1 MKKSKNRVAVLGVS
15 DTKSSR
21 RRDDSTFFQLAYEA
35 ARQAVADA
43 GITKDDIKYCV
54 FSTASEMFNRQ
65 PLMGIYIAEA
75 LGWVQKPLWEF
86 TNAGGASGG
95 ALSSAYNLVAS
106 GEADF
111 VLAVGGDKPSDA
123 DAPGL
128 NGFQNLI
135 IYGNDCIWELPFG
148 AGGFSQ
154 FSLLSQAYMSIY
166 GITEAQAAMV
176 SVKNHGNALLNP
188 NAQDPRK
195 ITVDDV
201 LNSKPLAWPIKF
213 LDCSLVSDIFAAVIF
228 ASEERAKELTDNPVW
243 IKGVGHANDVG
254 KFGWREV
261 MNPGF
266 TYGQTPVM
274 RAAAKEAYE
283 MAGIADPLNQIDVA
297 QVQDGFSWL
306 ELITYEML
314 GFCEIG
320 GGGRLIEEGAT
331 HMGGK
336 LPVNP
341 GGGCMGH
348 GHAYGGIGMMDIA
361 EVVKQ
366 LRGEAGGYQ
375 VAPVPQVGLVET
387 MGGSGMSI
395 STVFILGRD

>member
-1 MKKSKNRVAVLGVS
+1 MKKLKNRVAVVGIS
-15 DTKSSR
+15 DTKASR

-35 ARQAVADA
+35 ARQAVSDA
-43 GITKDDIKYCV
+43 GVTKDDIKYCI

-86 TNAGGASGG
+86 TNAGGSSGG

-106 GEADF
+106 GEADL
-111 VLAVGGDKPSDA
+111 VLAVGGDKISDA

-135 IYGNDCIWELPFG
+135 IYGNDCIWEVPFG

-154 FSLLSQAYMSIY
+154 FSLLCQAYMSIY

-188 NAQDPRK
+188 NAQGAKK

-228 ASEERAKELTDNPVW
+228 ASEERAKELTNNPVW

-254 KFGWREV
+254 KFGWRET

-283 MAGIADPLNQIDVA
+283 MAGITDPLNQIDVA
-297 QVQDGFSWL
+297 QVQDGFSWV

-314 GFCEIG
+314 GFCEVG
-320 GGGRLIEEGAT
+320 GGGRLIEEGT
-331 HMGGK
+331 TQIGGK

-341 GGGCMGH
+341 GGGCIGH

-366 LRGEAGGYQ
+366 LHGEAGGYQ
-375 VAPVPQVGLVET
+375 VTPVPQIGLVET

>member
-1 MKKSKNRVAVLGVS
+1 MKRSKNRVAVIGIS
-15 DTKSSR
+15 DTKASR

-35 ARQAVADA
+35 AREAVADA
-43 GITKDDIKYCV
+43 RVTKDDIKYCV

-75 LGWVQKPLWEF
+75 LGWNQKPLWEF
-86 TNAGGASGG
+86 TNAAGSSGG
-95 ALSSAYNLVAS
+95 ALSSAYNLIVS
-106 GEADF
+106 GEADL
-111 VLAVGGDKPSDA
+111 VLAVGGDKISDA

-135 IYGNDCIWELPFG
+135 IYGNDCIWEVPFG

-154 FSLLSQAYMSIY
+154 FSLLCQAYMSIY

-188 NAQDPRK
+188 NAQAPKK

-254 KFGWREV
+254 KFGWREI
-261 MNPGF
+261 MNPGLTF
-266 TYGQTPVM
+266 GQPASM
-274 RAAAKEAYE
+274 RAAAKDAYE
-283 MAGIADPLNQIDVA
+283 MAGITDPLNQLDVA
-297 QVQDGFSWL
+297 QVQDGFSWV

-314 GFCEIG
+314 GFCEVG
-320 GGGRLIEEGAT
+320 GGGRLIEEGT
-331 HMGGK
+331 TQMGGK

-375 VAPVPQVGLVET
+375 VTPAPRVGLVET

>member
-1 MKKSKNRVAVLGVS
+1 MKRVAVVGIS
-15 DTKSSR
+15 DTKAAR
-21 RRDDSTFFQLAYEA
+21 RRDDATFFQLAYEA
-35 ARQAVADA
+35 ARQAVTDA
-43 GITKDDIKYCV
+43 GVTKDDIKYCV

-106 GEADF
+106 GETDL
-111 VLAVGGDKPSDA
+111 VLAVGGDKISDA

-135 IYGNDCIWELPFG
+135 IYGNDCIWEVPMG
-148 AGGFSQ
+148 SGGLGQ
-154 FSLLSQAYMSIY
+154 FSLLCQAYMSLYNISP
-166 GITEAQAAMV
+166 AQAAKV

-188 NAQDPRK
+188 NAQGPMK
-195 ITVDDV
+195 ITVEDV

-213 LDCSLVSDIFAAVIF
+213 LDCSLVSDIFAAVVF
-228 ASEERAKELTDNPVW
+228 ASEEKARELTDKPVW

-254 KFGWREV
+254 KFGWREA

-274 RAAAKEAYE
+274 RAAAREAYA
-283 MAGIADPLNQIDVA
+283 MAGITDPLNQIDVA
-297 QVQDGFSWL
+297 QIQDGFSWL

-314 GFCEIG
+314 GFCPEG
-320 GGGRLIEEGAT
+320 GGGRLIDEGVT
-331 HMGGK
+331 YIGGK

-366 LRGEAGGYQ
+366 LRGEAGDYQ
-375 VAPVPQVGLVET
+375 VKPLPRVGLVET
-387 MGGSGMSI
+387 MGGSGMCI

>member
-1 MKKSKNRVAVLGVS
+1 MKKSKNRVAVVGIS
-15 DTKSSR
+15 DTKASR

-43 GITKDDIKYCV
+43 GITKDDIKYCI
-54 FSTASEMFNRQ
+54 FSTASEVFNRQ

-75 LGWVQKPLWEF
+75 LGWNQKPLWEF

-106 GEADF
+106 GEADL
-111 VLAVGGDKPSDA
+111 VLAVGGDKISDA

-135 IYGNDCIWELPFG
+135 IYGNDCIWEVPFG

-154 FSLLSQAYMSIY
+154 FSLLCQAYMSIY

-188 NAQDPRK
+188 NAQAPKK

-228 ASEERAKELTDNPVW
+228 ASEERAKELTDKPVW

-254 KFGWREV
+254 KFGWRET

-266 TYGQTPVM
+266 TFGQTPSM

-283 MAGIADPLNQIDVA
+283 MAGITDPLNQIDVA
-297 QVQDGFSWL
+297 QVQDGFSWV

-314 GFCEIG
+314 GFCEVG
-320 GGGRLIEEGAT
+320 GGGRLIEEGT
-331 HMGGK
+331 TQMGGK

-361 EVVKQ
+361 EVAKQ

-375 VAPVPQVGLVET
+375 VTPAPRVGLVET

>member
-1 MKKSKNRVAVLGVS
+1 
-15 DTKSSR
+15 
-21 RRDDSTFFQLAYEA
+21 
-35 ARQAVADA
+35 
-43 GITKDDIKYCV
+43 
-54 FSTASEMFNRQ
+54 
-65 PLMGIYIAEA
+65 MGIYIAEA

-86 TNAGGASGG
+86 TNAGGSSGG

-106 GEADF
+106 GEADL
-111 VLAVGGDKPSDA
+111 VLAVGGDKISDA

-135 IYGNDCIWELPFG
+135 IYGNDCIWEVPFG

-154 FSLLSQAYMSIY
+154 FSLLCQAYMSIY

-188 NAQDPRK
+188 NAQGAKK

-228 ASEERAKELTDNPVW
+228 ASEERAKELTDKPVW

-254 KFGWREV
+254 KFGWRET

-266 TYGQTPVM
+266 TFGQTPVM

-283 MAGIADPLNQIDVA
+283 MAGITDPLNQIDVA
-297 QVQDGFSWL
+297 QVQDGFSWV

-314 GFCEIG
+314 GFCEVG

-331 HMGGK
+331 QIGGK

-341 GGGCMGH
+341 GGGCIGH
-348 GHAYGGIGMMDIA
+348 GHAYGGIGMMDIS

-375 VAPVPQVGLVET
+375 VTPAPRVGLVET

>member
-1 MKKSKNRVAVLGVS
+1 MKKLKNRVAVVGVS
-15 DTKSSR
+15 DTKASR

-35 ARQAVADA
+35 ARQAVGDA
-43 GITKDDIKYCV
+43 GVTKDDIKYCI
-54 FSTASEMFNRQ
+54 FSTASELFNRQ

-86 TNAGGASGG
+86 TNAGGSSGG

-106 GEADF
+106 GEADL
-111 VLAVGGDKPSDA
+111 VLAVGGDKISDA

-135 IYGNDCIWELPFG
+135 IYGNDCIWEVPFG

-154 FSLLSQAYMSIY
+154 FSLLCQAYMSIY

-188 NAQDPRK
+188 NAQGAKK

-228 ASEERAKELTDNPVW
+228 ASEERAKELTDKPVW

-254 KFGWREV
+254 KFGWRET

-266 TYGQTPVM
+266 TFGQTPVM

-283 MAGIADPLNQIDVA
+283 MAGITDPLNQIDVA
-297 QVQDGFSWL
+297 QVQDGFSWV

-314 GFCEIG
+314 GFCEVG

-331 HMGGK
+331 QIGGK

-341 GGGCMGH
+341 GGGCIGH
-348 GHAYGGIGMMDIA
+348 GHAYGGIGMMDIS

-375 VAPVPQVGLVET
+375 VTPAPRVGLVET

>member
-1 MKKSKNRVAVLGVS
+1 MKKLKNRVAVIGAS
-15 DTKSSR
+15 DTKASR

-43 GITKDDIKYCV
+43 GVTKDDIKYCI
-54 FSTASEMFNRQ
+54 FSTASELFNRQ

-86 TNAGGASGG
+86 TNAGGSSGG

-106 GEADF
+106 GEADL
-111 VLAVGGDKPSDA
+111 VLAVGGDKISDA

-135 IYGNDCIWELPFG
+135 IYGNDCIWEVPFG

-154 FSLLSQAYMSIY
+154 FSLLCQAYMSIY

-188 NAQDPRK
+188 NAQGAKK

-228 ASEERAKELTDNPVW
+228 ASEERAKELTDKPVW

-254 KFGWREV
+254 KFGWRET

-283 MAGIADPLNQIDVA
+283 MAGITDPLNQIDVA
-297 QVQDGFSWL
+297 QVQDGFSWV

-314 GFCEIG
+314 GFCEVG
-320 GGGRLIEEGAT
+320 GAGRLIEEGT
-331 HMGGK
+331 TQMGGK

-341 GGGCMGH
+341 GGGCIGH

-375 VAPVPQVGLVET
+375 VTPAPQVGLVET

>member
-1 MKKSKNRVAVLGVS
+1 MKKSKNRVAVIGIS
-15 DTKSSR
+15 DTKASR

-35 ARQAVADA
+35 AREAVADA
-43 GITKDDIKYCV
+43 RVTKDDIKYCV

-65 PLMGIYIAEA
+65 PLMGVYIAEA
-75 LGWVQKPLWEF
+75 LGWNQKPLWEF
-86 TNAGGASGG
+86 TNAAGSSGG
-95 ALSSAYNLVAS
+95 ALSSAYNLVVS
-106 GEADF
+106 GEADL
-111 VLAVGGDKPSDA
+111 VLAVGGDKISDA

-135 IYGNDCIWELPFG
+135 IYGNDCIWEVPFG

-154 FSLLSQAYMSIY
+154 FSLLCQAYMSIY
-166 GITEAQAAMV
+166 GITEAQAALV

-188 NAQDPRK
+188 NAQAPKK

-254 KFGWREV
+254 KFGWREA

-266 TYGQTPVM
+266 TFGQPACM
-274 RAAAKEAYE
+274 RAAAKDAYE
-283 MAGIADPLNQIDVA
+283 MAGITDPLNQLDVA
-297 QVQDGFSWL
+297 QVQDGFSWV
-306 ELITYEML
+306 ELMTYEML

-320 GGGRLIEEGAT
+320 GAGRLIEEGKT
-331 HMGGK
+331 QMGGK

-375 VAPVPQVGLVET
+375 VKPAPRLGLVET

>member
-1 MKKSKNRVAVLGVS
+1 MKKLKNRVAVIGIS
-15 DTKSSR
+15 DTKASR

-35 ARQAVADA
+35 ARQAVVDA
-43 GITKDDIKYCV
+43 GVTKDDIKYCV

-86 TNAGGASGG
+86 TNAGGSSGG

-106 GEADF
+106 GEADL
-111 VLAVGGDKPSDA
+111 VLAVGGDKISDA

-135 IYGNDCIWELPFG
+135 IYGNDCIWEVPFG

-154 FSLLSQAYMSIY
+154 FSLLCQAYMSIY

-188 NAQDPRK
+188 NAQGAKK

-228 ASEERAKELTDNPVW
+228 ASEQRAKELTDNPVW

-254 KFGWREV
+254 KFGWRET

-283 MAGIADPLNQIDVA
+283 MAGITDPLNQIDVA
-297 QVQDGFSWL
+297 QVQDGFSWV

-314 GFCEIG
+314 GFCEVG
-320 GGGRLIEEGAT
+320 GGGRLIEEGT
-331 HMGGK
+331 TQMGGK

-341 GGGCMGH
+341 GGGCIGH

-375 VAPVPQVGLVET
+375 VTPTPQVGLVET